1 MFKKICLS
9 MLLVTVAF
17 FSTAALATTNDQ
29 ALDRIAAVVND
40 DVITETQLDNQVR
53 LAQAQLKRQN
63 IQMPNTAELR
73 KNILQHMID
82 LKLQLQLAKR
92 SNIEISNTELNQAIR
107 RLSAQNHLT
116 QAQMY
121 ASVQQEGLSIQ
132 TFRDQLKKEL
142 TVQKLQGQMIAS
154 RIQITPQEVN
164 DYLQANPAQTSPQY
178 HLANILIALP
188 DEPTPAQ
195 LKTVRDKAEAIVKKL
210 RSGTDF
216 KQLAATESR
225 GSQALQGGDLGWR
238 KAAEL
243 PEVFAS
249 HVKHMKQGE
258 VAGPIQTPNG
268 FHIIKLLGVKGATKS
283 SASQELEI
291 QTIFLKKTNRS
302 NTQNK
307 INTLTNLRKKSIGGT
322 NFGVLAKKYSEGT
335 NASHG
340 GYMGWVKAN
349 QLQKDVAN
357 AAFKLRAGE
366 ISEPVVVPDG
376 VYLVKVI
383 AKRNVQ
389 QSSKART
396 QEIQELIFRRKL
408 EENVQTFINGL
419 RDQAYI
425 KVM

>member
-258 VAGPIQTPNG
+258 VAGP
-268 FHIIKLLGVKGATKS
+268 
-283 SASQELEI
+283 
-291 QTIFLKKTNRS
+291 
-302 NTQNK
+302 
-307 INTLTNLRKKSIGGT
+307 
-322 NFGVLAKKYSEGT
+322 
-335 NASHG
+335 
-340 GYMGWVKAN
+340 
-349 QLQKDVAN
+349 
-357 AAFKLRAGE
+357 
-366 ISEPVVVPDG
+366 
-376 VYLVKVI
+376 
-383 AKRNVQ
+383 
-389 QSSKART
+389 
-396 QEIQELIFRRKL
+396 
-408 EENVQTFINGL
+408 
-419 RDQAYI
+419 
-425 KVM
+425 